1 MTNLL
6 DRAEDWMETAEEAFN
21 KSSGEDS
28 KMDKATFM
36 LHQSLEFVLKYI
48 IEQTSGQYSKG
59 HDITLIITEA
69 QSVGIQRTELS
80 ALLPYAHTVT
90 SWEAS
95 ARYGSGIKT
104 TRVLF
109 EAVMKETKSLIA
121 YAKTMNSSALQSLI
135 NAANQS
141 GTP

>member
-6 DRAEDWMETAEEAFN
+6 DRAEEWMETAEEAFN

-36 LHQSLEFVLKYI
+36 LQQSLEFVLKYI
-48 IEQTSGQYSKG
+48 IEQTAGKYSKG

-69 QSVGIQRTELS
+69 QSLGINRSELS

-90 SWEAS
+90 SWEAG
-95 ARYGSGIKT
+95 ARYGTGIKT
-104 TRVLF
+104 TSVLF
-109 EAVMKETKSLIA
+109 ESVMKETKSLIE
-121 YAKTMNSSALQSLI
+121 YAKTMKAGALQTLI
-135 NAANQS
+135 NAAKQPS
-141 GTP
+141 TP